1 MKQQQQSHTF
11 LISLPERAG
20 RALIALGGGAVAEAA
35 NHLLPR
41 ALRRSR
47 LYEASIGRLL
57 RIVVEGV
64 GGVEPTGGAAALPL
78 EQLMLRKAAGNAAEL
93 AAFAAV
99 GWSPIWLL
107 AATADI
113 VGGTRHYL
121 TVLVD
126 GLISEGVLKP
136 GTRID
141 EFADLLAALEGGSG
155 ALADAI
161 DLPPT
166 TAAELRS
173 SWQQLAA
180 QRERLPSPAQ
190 LADVFT
196 QLTAAAQQEQRS
208 LFDVSGLVAAAA
220 LRSGVALG
228 QAELFASYGPILSAI
243 QRDGIGR
250 YLQQLAVPYLVG
262 AAQHFDSSRP
272 SWTER
277 GAAWISRWWAQRRG
291 G

>member
-1 MKQQQQSHTF
+1 MTQPSDHNGF

-20 RALIALGGGAVAEAA
+20 RALVALGGGAVAEAA

-57 RIVVEGV
+57 RIVVEGI
-64 GGVEPTGGAAALPL
+64 GGVDAPVDPSAMPM
-78 EQLMLRKAAGNAAEL
+78 EQLLLRKAAGNAAEL

-99 GWSPIWLL
+99 GWSPIWVL

-113 VGGTRHYL
+113 AGGTRQYL
-121 TVLVD
+121 TTLVD
-126 GLISEGVLKP
+126 GLIAEGVLLP

-141 EFADLLAALEGGSG
+141 GFAALLEALEGGSG
-155 ALADAI
+155 ALADSI

-166 TAAELRS
+166 TLEELRAT
-173 SWQQLAA
+173 QQRLAGQA
-180 QRERLPSPAQ
+180 ERLPSPAQ
-190 LADVFT
+190 LAELFGR
-196 QLTAAAQQEQRS
+196 LTAASQHEQRS
-208 LFDVSGLVAAAA
+208 IFEVSGVVAATA
-220 LRSGVALG
+220 LRSGIGLG
-228 QAELFASYGPILSAI
+228 QAELFDSYGPTLTAI
-243 QRDGIGR
+243 QRDGLGR

-262 AAQHFDSSRP
+262 AARHFDSTRM

-277 GAAWISRWWAQRRG
+277 LIAWARRRLQRPGR
-291 G
+291 